1 MSVIIIDSVFK
12 MGKNYFP
19 WEFLRNAD
27 PLWKAKMLCKYI
39 INDLEISSED
49 SDEKDSNEEMPDKE
63 TSDEKVNVIKLVV
76 SLLHKRN

>member
-19 WEFLRNAD
+19 GEFLRNAD
-27 PLWKAKMLCKYI
+27 PLWKERLLCKYI

-49 SDEKDSNEEMPDKE
+49 SDEKDSNEEMSDKE

-76 SLLHKRN
+76 PLPHKRN